1 MKPVTLSHRAL
12 IPWPVEVDPE
22 HLRDATSRLVT
33 HVSGQIDGGGAI
45 RGECHSRVLESAL
58 ALTLMTRT
66 GAAAPAR
73 DRVLAFLRGHLGS
86 SQEFDRVI
94 ATLAVGRATG
104 RASAGDA
111 DIVDKLTD
119 ALLGAAPAFISAR
132 RRRMLYAVLSL
143 LGCPLPADAAP
154 AADEAAPTD
163 PAHSWSAVQQAAV
176 TLVLATATGVSN
188 AATAAALRTLTAVRP
203 ATTVW
208 EGYVLLHL
216 LSLHAL
222 AGVPGQEETVR
233 GGLETLLRH
242 QRDDG
247 GFPFVVDLQHWCTS
261 TAGIA
266 LAATGSPPGVLRAMA
281 QALASHEI
289 DESQRSL
296 CRSLSRGAPL
306 ADGWSF
312 GPRVA
317 QNDVDCTSCILEF
330 LHAVDP
336 VAHRGAVRRGVDG
349 LLGVLGG
356 DGGFPTYV
364 AGAASEPCMTA
375 AAVNALAPHPATA
388 PARERA
394 LAFLADS
401 QLPDGGFEPGWSRSR
416 LHAMFRARLA
426 ACAAPLDDHR
436 TARMADR
443 IERSVRETQNADGGW
458 GMQPGDPSDD
468 ISTAYGLITLCYGTE
483 DRPVGRALSWLLER
497 QNADGGYDGPPDMVG
512 PRPFAYHFPILTD
525 APVLLAF
532 GHVRSRVQG
541 AAAVLQAVT

>member
-1 MKPVTLSHRAL
+1 MKPVHESHRAL
-12 IPWPVEVDPE
+12 VPWPMGVEPE
-22 HLRDATSRLVT
+22 HVREATSRLVT
-33 HVSGQIDGGGAI
+33 HVSRQIDDSGAI
-45 RGECHSRVLESAL
+45 IGECRSRVLESAL

-66 GAAAPAR
+66 GAASPAR
-73 DRVLAFLRGHLGS
+73 DRVLAYLQGHLDA
-86 SQEFDRVI
+86 SQEFDRVL

-111 DIVDKLTD
+111 DIVGKLTD
-119 ALLGAAPAFISAR
+119 ALLGAAPSFISAR

-143 LGCPLPADAAP
+143 LGCPVPSDAAP
-154 AADEAAPTD
+154 AADEDAPTD
-163 PAHSWSAVQQAAV
+163 PAHSWAAVQQAAV

-188 AATAAALRTLTAVRP
+188 GATAAALRTLTAIRP

-233 GGLETLLRH
+233 SGLETLLRH

-247 GFPFVVDLQHWCTS
+247 GFPFVVNLQHWCTS

-266 LAATGSPPGVLRAMA
+266 LAAAGAHPAVLRSMA
-281 QALASHEI
+281 ETLAAHET
-289 DESQRSL
+289 DEEQGSL

-306 ADGWSF
+306 AGGWSI
-312 GPRVA
+312 GPHVA

-330 LHAVDP
+330 LQTVDP
-336 VAHRGAVRRGVDG
+336 VGHGGTVRRGVEG
-349 LLGVLGG
+349 LLAVQGD

-375 AAVNALAPHPATA
+375 AAVNALAAHPFTA

-401 QLPDGGFEPGWSRSR
+401 QLHDGGFEPGWSRSR

-426 ACAAPLDDHR
+426 ACAAAPDDHR
-436 TARMADR
+436 TARMAER

-458 GMQPGDPSDD
+458 GMQPGDASDD
-468 ISTAYGLITLCYGTE
+468 ISTAYGLITLCYGA
-483 DRPVGRALSWLLER
+483 DSRPVGRALSWLLAH
-497 QNADGGYDGPPDMVG
+497 QNADGGYDGVPDMVG
-512 PRPFAYHFPILTD
+512 PRPFPYRIPVLTD
-525 APVLLAF
+525 APVLLAL
-532 GHVRSRVQG
+532 GHVRHRVQG
-541 AAAVLQAVT
+541 TAALLRDVA